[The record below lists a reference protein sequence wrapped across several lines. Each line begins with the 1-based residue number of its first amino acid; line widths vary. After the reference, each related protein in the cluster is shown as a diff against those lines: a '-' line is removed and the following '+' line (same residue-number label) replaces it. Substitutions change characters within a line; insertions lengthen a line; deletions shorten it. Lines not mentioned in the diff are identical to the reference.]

1 MTLAKEVS
9 SQFNIPYFEADQYF
23 EDKDGNY
30 NFNPKYLH
38 SAHISCQARTF
49 SRLKAGHSC
58 ICSNTFLADKE
69 FKAYFLAAKQYNVK
83 VFVIKMTTQ
92 YGSIHDIPKETM
104 QRMKNRFNTCTIKP
118 DFEYA

>member
-1 MTLAKEVS
+1 MAKKVS

-30 NFNPKYLH
+30 NFNPEYLH
-38 SAHISCQARTF
+38 NAHISCQIRTF
-49 SRLKAGHSC
+49 SKLKAGYSC

-69 FKAYFLAAKQYNVK
+69 FKSYLLAAKQYNAK
-83 VFVIKMTTQ
+83 VFIIKMNTQ
-92 YGSIHDIPKETM
+92 YKSIHNIPDETM
-104 QRMKNRFNTCTIKP
+104 QRMKNRFNTCTITP